1 MSADDR
7 LIEVL
12 ERSRA
17 LGFLGPG
24 PVAEHLVHARR
35 FEALL
40 GPGASLLDLGSGG
53 GVPGLVLC
61 GDLPYLSA
69 VLLDARQGRVDALV
83 RAIARL
89 GASDRCRAVCGQ
101 AEILGRQPEFRHQF
115 DVVVARSFGQLS
127 WTLECSAAF
136 VTVPGRI
143 VISAPPEPPAV
154 DLAPLG
160 LVPVESPD
168 AGFLVYAAVDVCID
182 TVPRR
187 SVRPR

>member
-1 MSADDR
+1 MAGDDR

-12 ERSRA
+12 DRSRA

-24 PVAEHLVHARR
+24 PVTDHLSHARR

-61 GDLPYLSA
+61 ADRSDLS
-69 VLLDARQGRVDALV
+69 VMLLDARQGRVDALV

-101 AEILGRQPEFRHQF
+101 AEILGRDPGLRHQF
-115 DVVVARSFGQLS
+115 DLVVARSFGQLS
-127 WTLECSAAF
+127 WTLECAAAYLAIG
-136 VTVPGRI
+136 GRI
-143 VISAPPEPPAV
+143 IVSAPPEPPLV

-160 LVPVESPD
+160 LVGEESPD
-168 AGFLVYAAVDVCID
+168 AGFLVFSADRACDD
-182 TVPRR
+182 AVPRR
-187 SVRPR
+187 SARPR